1 MLKQP
6 AAYEQQIAK
15 LREHGCEITDEA
27 LCKEILSRVSYY
39 RLSAYFLTFRNKDGT
54 YTQGTDLSKIYRLYE
69 FDRKLRNLI
78 FSVLEELE
86 VYLRAQFSYHHSL
99 KYGADGYRDATNFSA
114 RHDHANFIERIGDLV
129 KSAEKLPFVK
139 HHIKTYNGQFPLW
152 VIVELFTF
160 GMLSY
165 FYADMISADQKK
177 LAYGTFNSSVS
188 KVKSWLYCCANLRNI
203 CAHSRRLYNSVFTVV
218 PANMPKVDKSSE
230 RKLFAAL
237 MAARALYPSTEKWN
251 NEFLSAMS
259 ALFDEYSD
267 AIILRHIGFPED
279 WKTIMRK

>member
-6 AAYEQQIAK
+6 ATYEQQIAR
-15 LREHGCEITDEA
+15 LREHGCMVPDET
-27 LCKEILSRVSYY
+27 LCEEILSRVSYY
-39 RLSAYFLTFRNKDGT
+39 RFSAYFLTFKNKDGT
-54 YTQGTDLSKIYRLYE
+54 YMQGTDFGKIYRLYE
-69 FDRKLRNLI
+69 FDHKLRHLI

-99 KYGADGYRDATNFSA
+99 TYGADGYRHAVNFST
-114 RHDHANFIERIGDLV
+114 RHNHMNFIERIDDLV

-139 HHIKTYNGQFPLW
+139 HHIKTYNSQFPLW

-165 FYADMISADQKK
+165 FYADMISVDQKK

-188 KVKSWLYCCANLRNI
+188 NVKSWLYCCANLRNI
-203 CAHSRRLYNSVFTVV
+203 CAHSRRLYNSIFTVV
-218 PANMPKVDKSSE
+218 PANIPKVDKSSE

-237 MAARALYPSTEKWN
+237 MAVRALYPSANKWN
-251 NEFLSAMS
+251 NEFMLTMS